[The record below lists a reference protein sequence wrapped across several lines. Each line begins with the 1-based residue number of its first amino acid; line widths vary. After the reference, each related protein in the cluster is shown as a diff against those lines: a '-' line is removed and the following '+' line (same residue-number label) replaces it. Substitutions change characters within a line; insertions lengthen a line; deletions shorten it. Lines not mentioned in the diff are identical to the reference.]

1 MDSATLR
8 VDWPIGP
15 EVDEWVGASGARG
28 WVAFKLKSGGFHI
41 DTLEAVGEARGF
53 SRLVGVEMSLD
64 AALAAL
70 CGAFDASVSG
80 LIQASQ
86 QYFAGTDQGNSLP
99 WKRIEPHDQSW
110 TLFRKLIWGHLQA
123 EVSEYDVAG
132 VVDAVDAAL
141 DTKGA
146 ALGWLEELR
155 RLRNRAVHEQSLP
168 RHIHVQ
174 VGVVDRTDWALSVV
188 SPSTKDGQATTY
200 RVEHPARYLRAAQR
214 NLTELTARILGLA
227 DHLCPEG
234 SAPEQTNQS
243 VTIHVPPATAS
254 FTALAPEVNVSAKT
268 DK

>member
-1 MDSATLR
+1 
-8 VDWPIGP
+8 
-15 EVDEWVGASGARG
+15 
-28 WVAFKLKSGGFHI
+28 VAFKLKSGGFHI
-41 DTLEAVGEARGF
+41 NTLEAVGEARGF

-86 QYFAGTDQGNSLP
+86 QYFAGNDQGSSLP
-99 WKRIEPHDQSW
+99 WERIEPQDHSW
-110 TLFRKLIWGHLQA
+110 WLFRKRISGYLQA
-123 EVSEYDVAG
+123 EVPEYDVAG
-132 VVDAVDAAL
+132 MVDAVDAAL

-146 ALGWLEELR
+146 ALGWLAELR

-174 VGVVDRTDWALSVV
+174 IGVADRTDWALSVV
-188 SPSTKDGQATTY
+188 SPSTEAGQAPIY
-200 RVEHPARYLRAAQR
+200 RVEHPARYLRAAQG

-234 SAPEQTNQS
+234 SSLEQPNQS
-243 VTIHVPPATAS
+243 VTIHVPRATAS
-254 FTALAPEVNVSAKT
+254 FTAPAPEVNVSAKT
-268 DK
+268 DN